1 MSEHQEPRIVVVGA
15 SMGGLR
21 AAEQLRAAGWDGAIT
36 VVGEEVHPPY
46 NRPPLSKE
54 LLAHPGS
61 PEDALATVALRQ
73 RPTMETVDWR
83 LGVRVVASDLQGQ
96 TVTLASGEQLAY
108 DGLVIASGIRPRRL
122 HVPGPTVGRHVVRTL
137 EDALGLHRQMRPG
150 ARVVVVGCGFI
161 GCEVAATARE
171 LGCEVHLVEGSRGP
185 MHRVLGEEVSVI
197 MRDWLVGR
205 GIQIVT
211 GHSVEEYL
219 TAEGI
224 QDDGGPA
231 LAAGVRLAD
240 GTEIQGDVVVEAVG
254 SVPNTEW
261 LEGNGLDLTD
271 GVVVDERLRVAGAG
285 HAVALGDIARY
296 QDPWAE
302 GEMRRVEHWQGAI
315 DMAKTAART
324 LVADLTG
331 SEPPA
336 AYAAVPSFWSDQFG
350 IRIQGIGAPH
360 RATGLAVLEGSLDA
374 VEDGVVIRYDRDGL
388 AVGVVTIGLPA
399 GRLVH
404 FRKLLGQPT
413 PISDRTAE
421 TVGVAS

>member
-1 MSEHQEPRIVVVGA
+1 MTEHEDRRIVIVGA

-36 VVGEEVHPPY
+36 VVGEEDHPPY

-54 LLAHPGS
+54 LLARPGS
-61 PEDALATVALRQ
+61 PEDALAAVKLRQ
-73 RPTMETVDWR
+73 RSTMDTVDWR
-83 LGVRVVASDLQGQ
+83 LGARAVTSDLTGH

-108 DGLVIASGIRPRRL
+108 DGLVVASGIRPRRL
-122 HVPGPTVGRHVVRTL
+122 HVPGPTIGRHVVRTL
-137 EDALGLHRQMRPG
+137 EDTLGLHRQLRPG

-197 MRDWLVGR
+197 MRNWLIER
-205 GIQIVT
+205 GIDIIT
-211 GHSVEEYL
+211 GSSVEEFL
-219 TAEGI
+219 TADGI

-261 LEGNGLDLTD
+261 LEGNGLDLAD
-271 GVVVDERLRVAGAG
+271 GVVVDGHLRVVGAV
-285 HAVALGDIARY
+285 HAVAVGDIARY
-296 QDPWAE
+296 RDTWAD

-315 DMAKTAART
+315 DMAKTAAKS
-324 LVADLTG
+324 LVAELTG
-331 SEPPA
+331 IDPPSP
-336 AYAAVPSFWSDQFG
+336 YAAVPSFWSDQFG

-360 RATGLAVLEGSLDA
+360 RATDLTVLEGSLDA
-374 VEDGVVIRYDRDGL
+374 VEDGVVIRYDRDG
-388 AVGVVTIGLPA
+388 ATVGVVTIGLPA

-404 FRKLLGQPT
+404 FRSLLSQPAST
-413 PISDRTAE
+413 PDRTAE